1 MTALADPAPA
11 KPQVEALRLGEL
23 LVRAGKLSP
32 RDLDQA
38 LAAQREMGDL
48 LGRVLVR
55 LGLLAENDVAQALAE
70 QLQLPLVAAAQF
82 PEQPLAVPGLTPDY
96 LISHGVLP
104 LRIDGGELHAALA
117 MPQDRFLLKALQLAT
132 GLRLRPALALESVL
146 HAALERLYREPEPE
160 AEADAAELDTFT
172 GALGGDSEFVEHLKD
187 LASEA
192 PVIRLVNQLVVFLGG
207 EPKAFLTDPNLF
219 RGILVTTTVWQT
231 AGWSS
236 IIYLAAMATINPELY
251 EAATVDGANRF
262 QRMLYITVPSI
273 SFAIV
278 ITLIFAIGGLL
289 NAGFEQILLLY
300 SPAVYEV
307 ADIIDTYVYRVG
319 LLGRQYSFG
328 AAIGLFKSVLALLLM
343 VIANQIARRLGQ
355 PGLW

>member
-1 MTALADPAPA
+1 MQQVSGEHIAVSAPGSVA
-11 KPQVEALRLGEL
+11 GQVFQERRGW
-23 LVRAGKLSP
+23 
-32 RDLDQA
+32 
-38 LAAQREMGDL
+38 REIW
-48 LGRVLVR
+48 RQVKR
-55 LGLLAENDVAQALAE
+55 
-70 QLQLPLVAAAQF
+70 
-82 PEQPLAVPGLTPDY
+82 
-96 LISHGVLP
+96 
-104 LRIDGGELHAALA
+104 
-117 MPQDRFLLKALQLAT
+117 DRFLYLLAAPSLLYFVVFHYIPMAGIIIAFMDYDPFMGVEAMFDFSNWVGFKHFQNFFNSIFFWNVMRNT
-132 GLRLRPALALESVL
+132 LVISLYKLMWSFPIPILLALLINEVRHNWFKRSVQTISYL
-146 HAALERLYREPEPE
+146 PHFFSIVVVAGIVKAML
-160 AEADAAELDTFT
+160 TT
-172 GALGGDSEFVEHLKD
+172 QGG
-187 LASEA
+187 
-192 PVIRLVNQLVVFLGG
+192 LVNQLVVFLGG